1 MEAVANIRDGIG
13 ETAELMGVLLALCD
27 YRLNATKEIIRLI
40 RGHYGKQV
48 FKTEIKGNVR
58 LKEAPLL
65 ERRFSIMIPAPP
77 VRNVTGRLLKNLQI

>member
-58 LKEAPLL
+58 LKRGPVFL

-77 VRNVTGRLLKNLQI
+77 VRNVTGRL